1 MRSGFEICSRK
12 TLIKEG
18 VEQVFTPTLYSVKTK
33 NIMIHHARKQPDS
46 GSSPMLLLEE
56 MLQNSEVKIERGGKQ
71 SLLSRGKTLDT
82 GILMSKYEKI

>member
-1 MRSGFEICSRK
+1 
-12 TLIKEG
+12 
-18 VEQVFTPTLYSVKTK
+18 
-33 NIMIHHARKQPDS
+33 MIHHARKQPDS